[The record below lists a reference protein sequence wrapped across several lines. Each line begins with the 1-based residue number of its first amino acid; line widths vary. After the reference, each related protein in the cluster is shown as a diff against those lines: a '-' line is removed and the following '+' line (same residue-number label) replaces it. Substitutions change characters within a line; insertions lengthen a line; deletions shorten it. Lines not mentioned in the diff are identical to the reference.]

1 MVALPA
7 RRESVTQ
14 AVRINGS
21 KVYITVG
28 FYDAEQTKIGEIF
41 ISLEKTGSERRAI
54 MDEVARLAS
63 KLLQY
68 GSSVEE
74 VADGWIGTKSGSDA
88 PSGPV
93 QGDARIKMCTS
104 ILDYVGRYL
113 LVYYC
118 GREDLAHVKAQA
130 VERVEAGT
138 GEGGVGSDGEGDA

>member
-88 PSGPV
+88 PFGPV

-118 GREDLAHVKAQA
+118 GREDLAHVKF
-130 VERVEAGT
+130 VDSR
-138 GEGGVGSDGEGDA
+138 

>member
-1 MVALPA
+1 MVAACLPD

-14 AVRINGS
+14 SVRIGPS
-21 KVYITVG
+21 KVYITLG
-28 FYDAEQTKIGEIF
+28 FYAEEPPRIGEIF

-54 MDEVARLAS
+54 MDDVARLAS

-74 VADGWIGTKSGSDA
+74 LAEGWVGVKSGEDA

-93 QGDARIKMCTS
+93 HGDARIKMCTS
-104 ILDYVGRYL
+104 VLDYVGRYL

-118 GREDLAHVKAQA
+118 ERDDLAHVK
-130 VERVEAGT
+130 
-138 GEGGVGSDGEGDA
+138 SH

>member
-28 FYDAEQTKIGEIF
+28 FYAEEPPRIGEVF
-41 ISLEKTGSERRAI
+41 VSLEKTGSERRAI

-63 KLLQY
+63 KLLQH

-74 VADGWIGTKSGSDA
+74 LAEGWVGTKSGSDA

-104 ILDYVGRYL
+104 VLDYVGRYL
-113 LVYYC
+113 LVYFC
-118 GREDLAHVKAQA
+118 GREDLAHVKAI
-130 VERVEAGT
+130 VDTTR
-138 GEGGVGSDGEGDA
+138 D

>member
-1 MVALPA
+1 MVAGGLPH

-14 AVRINGS
+14 SVRIGPS

-28 FYDAEQTKIGEIF
+28 FYDEERTRLGEIF

-68 GSSVEE
+68 GSTVEE
-74 VADGWIGTKSGSDA
+74 LAEGWVGVKSGEDA

-93 QGDARIKMCTS
+93 SGDPRIKMCS
-104 ILDYVGRYL
+104 SVLDYVGRYL

-118 GREDLAHVKAQA
+118 SRGDLAHATPA
-130 VERVEAGT
+130 
-138 GEGGVGSDGEGDA
+138 

>member
-28 FYDAEQTKIGEIF
+28 FYDKEQTKIGEIF
-41 ISLEKTGSERRAI
+41 VSLEKTGSERRAI

-68 GSSVEE
+68 GSPVEE

-93 QGDARIKMCTS
+93 QGDPRIKMCTS

-113 LVYYC
+113 LVYFC
-118 GREDLAHVKAQA
+118 GREDLAHVPNQ
-130 VERVEAGT
+130 
-138 GEGGVGSDGEGDA
+138 GGIVCNQS